1 MKRFLYSWFL
11 ILATISISAQDE
23 VHMLAGYHYEG
34 KILSET
40 EDRVVIRRN
49 DNTTANIHKPD
60 IWKIVYG
67 NGNEVILNETIEE
80 IESRI
85 GKINRKEALEEIIR
99 EGVDREAEVA
109 HYFLIRNGYSYEF
122 REKNIDEFLERFP
135 DSRYRRELQSMTRFS
150 KRLRESAEIRFECVS
165 PFTPEVLERKTDL
178 EIQFTD
184 QRGTSRTL
192 EINVIL
198 NFIRTYGKKYKLN
211 DAREWKNEYE
221 ISFILDDSPE
231 SLVISDIYKLM
242 GDQGDSP
249 HLIFLSNVTLGDLNL
264 NGQIEIGTHIR
275 EDDGEYLIDFDIL
288 VDYQKW

>member
-1 MKRFLYSWFL
+1 
-11 ILATISISAQDE
+11 
-23 VHMLAGYHYEG
+23 MLAGYHYEG

-85 GKINRKEALEEIIR
+85 GNINRKEALEEIIR
-99 EGVDREAEVA
+99 EGDDREAEVA
-109 HYFLIRNGYSYEF
+109 FYFLIRNGYSYEF

-150 KRLRESAEIRFECVS
+150 KRLRESAEIRFECLS
-165 PFTPEVLERKTDL
+165 PFTPEVLERKRDL

-211 DAREWKNEYE
+211 EAREWKNEYK

-231 SLVISDIYKLM
+231 PLVISDIYKLM

-249 HLIFLSNVTLGDLNL
+249 HLIFISNVTLGDLNL
-264 NGQIEIGTHIR
+264 NGKIEIGTHIR
-275 EDDGEYLIDFDIL
+275 EEDGEYLIDFDIL
-288 VDYQKW
+288 IDYQKW